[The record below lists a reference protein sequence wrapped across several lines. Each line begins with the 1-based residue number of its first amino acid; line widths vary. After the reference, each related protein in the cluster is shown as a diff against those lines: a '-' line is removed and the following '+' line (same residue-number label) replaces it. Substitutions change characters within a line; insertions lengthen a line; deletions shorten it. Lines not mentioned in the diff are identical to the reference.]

1 MDPDVE
7 AALKI
12 LDEIEPVPTGPIE
25 LPQSY
30 LKAVKMVEDH
40 PDNLSGADKTWV
52 QRAIRQFSAFF
63 QRVRLG

>member
-30 LKAVKMVEDH
+30 LEAVRMVEDH
-40 PDNLSGADKTWV
+40 PDNQSGADKTWV
-52 QRAIRQFSAFF
+52 RRAIRQFSAFF
-63 QRVRLG
+63 ERVRLG